1 MVVEYTPGV
10 IQGSMKENGEQTK
23 CMAKGFL
30 VGLTEENILENTM
43 KIKRKDLENLFF
55 KTDEDIV
62 ENGLTVNKLEKV
74 H

>member
-30 VGLTEENILENTM
+30 VGLTEENITECGLMENNM
-43 KIKRKDLENLFF
+43 EKDC
-55 KTDEDIV
+55 I
-62 ENGLTVNKLEKV
+62 
-74 H
+74 